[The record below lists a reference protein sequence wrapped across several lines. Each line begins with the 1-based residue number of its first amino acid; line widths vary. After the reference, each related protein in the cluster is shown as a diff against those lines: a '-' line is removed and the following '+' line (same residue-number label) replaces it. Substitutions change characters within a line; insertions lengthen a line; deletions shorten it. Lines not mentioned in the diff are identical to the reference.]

1 MACTRQQR
9 LTESAAVLHSALAWA
24 MQNLADNDGTATA
37 RQTRTPMSYLDIAQS
52 LQDSKFGLALRESQ
66 IAFPVV
72 EGIHLLGLALSFG
85 LLLFVD
91 LRLLGLIFEDL
102 PFEDVVQP
110 LRRWLYVG
118 FSVTFLSGALL
129 FWADAGDLVRNT
141 PFLIKSVL
149 IVLALANAI
158 VFDLRFVRHLADRE
172 GSLLS
177 GPAVRTAG
185 GLSLGLWA
193 LVTIAGRLIPYY
205 SAH

>member
-1 MACTRQQR
+1 
-9 LTESAAVLHSALAWA
+9 
-24 MQNLADNDGTATA
+24 MQNRADPDVAAAASPIRN
-37 RQTRTPMSYLDIAQS
+37 PMSYLEIAQS
-52 LQDSKFGLALRESQ
+52 LQDSSFGVALRESQ

-72 EGIHLLGLALSFG
+72 EGVHLLGLALSFG

-91 LRLLGLIFEDL
+91 LRLLGLIFRDL
-102 PFEDVVQP
+102 PFEDLVKP
-110 LRRWLYVG
+110 LRRWLFGG
-118 FSVTFLSGALL
+118 FAVTFLSGALL

-141 PFLIKSVL
+141 PFLVKSVL
-149 IVLALANAI
+149 IVLALVNAI

-205 SAH
+205 TAH